1 MKLGSNIFDCMLRSQ
16 IYLIGSGMAGNDNGD
31 SGDSFAR
38 AFGKALRNFLDST
51 GMTQVETVKLLGL
64 KDKKS
69 GKPSKS
75 RLNTYLTDSPPMPD
89 AQVLYL
95 ACTKLKGFNFEHNGH
110 RMNFQAIRRKGQ
122 PLGEKPPEQMVFGF
136 NRQFNLTDKKG
147 AVTEKGA
154 FAVRMKRPSGRIE
167 LSISLK
173 EDRSS

>member
-1 MKLGSNIFDCMLRSQ
+1 MKLWLNIFDCMLTSQ
-16 IYLIGSGMAGNDNGD
+16 IYLIGSGMADNDNSD
-31 SGDSFAR
+31 SGEGFAR
-38 AFGKALRNFLDST
+38 AFGRALRNFLDTT
-51 GMTQVETVKLLGL
+51 GMTQVEAVKLLGL

-95 ACTKLKGFNFEHNGH
+95 ACTKLKGFNFEHDGH
-110 RMNFQAIRRKGQ
+110 RMNFQIVRRKGQ
-122 PLGEKPPEQMVFGF
+122 PSGEKSPEQMAFRF

-173 EDRSS
+173 TDRSS

>member
-1 MKLGSNIFDCMLRSQ
+1 
-16 IYLIGSGMAGNDNGD
+16 MAGNDNGD
-31 SGDSFAR
+31 SGEGFAR
-38 AFGKALRNFLDST
+38 AFGRALRNFLDST
-51 GMTQVETVKLLGL
+51 GMTQVQAVKLLGL

-110 RMNFQAIRRKGQ
+110 RMNFQMVRRKGQ
-122 PLGEKPPEQMVFGF
+122 PLPEKPPEQMAFRF
-136 NRQFNLTDKKG
+136 NRQFKLTDNKG

-154 FAVRMKRPSGRIE
+154 FAVKVKRPPGRIE
-167 LSISLK
+167 FSVSLK
-173 EDRSS
+173 ANKSS